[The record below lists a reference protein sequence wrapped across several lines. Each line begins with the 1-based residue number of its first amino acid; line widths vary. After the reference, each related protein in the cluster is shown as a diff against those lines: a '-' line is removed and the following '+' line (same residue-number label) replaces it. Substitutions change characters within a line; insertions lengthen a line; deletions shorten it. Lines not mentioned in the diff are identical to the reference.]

1 MLLEILFTLF
11 FIASLFFIIPFILM
25 MEFFLFFVIL
35 GLGALASIAVFF
47 GGEWAIQIIFLV
59 SCLIAA
65 HYFIKRL
72 FNRKKM
78 EKF

>member
-1 MLLEILFTLF
+1 MLLEIFFALF
-11 FIASLFFIIPFILM
+11 FIASLFFIIPFVLM
-25 MEFFLFFVIL
+25 IEFFLFFVIL
-35 GLGALASIAVFF
+35 GLGALASVAVLF
-47 GGEWAIQIIFLV
+47 GREWSIQIIFLV

>member
-1 MLLEILFTLF
+1 
-11 FIASLFFIIPFILM
+11 
-25 MEFFLFFVIL
+25 MEFFLFFAIL
-35 GLGALASIAVFF
+35 GLGALASAAVFF

-72 FNRKKM
+72 FDRKKR
-78 EKF
+78 KNFN

>member
-25 MEFFLFFVIL
+25 MEFFLFFAIL
-35 GLGALASIAVFF
+35 GLGALASASVFF
-47 GGEWAIQIIFLV
+47 GGEWEIQIIFLV
-59 SCLIAA
+59 SCLIPA
-65 HYFIKRL
+65 HYFIKWL

>member
-1 MLLEILFTLF
+1 MLLEIMFTLF
-11 FIASLFFIIPFILM
+11 FIVSLFFIIPFILM
-25 MEFFLFFVIL
+25 MEFFQFFIVI
-35 GLGALASIAVFF
+35 GLGVLASFALLVGI
-47 GGEWAIQIIFLV
+47 ERAIQIIFLV

>member
-1 MLLEILFTLF
+1 MLLEILFTLV

-25 MEFFLFFVIL
+25 MEFFQFFIVI

-59 SCLIAA
+59 ACLIAA

-72 FNRKKM
+72 FDRKKM